1 MSMRSKLESILASEM
16 AIPENDDDLESVRV
30 EDANRSKAN
39 TGILFS
45 IKKAYYTWKR
55 EFNLKKY
62 EKIDK
67 KIDETSDNFVIS
79 DNYSEE
85 LAHQEA
91 LRLYNLSEKRE
102 EAQNKADQAQS
113 KLDELNA
120 SVETKPVEETT
131 KDIPGVETEPSE
143 ETTKDIPGVETEPSE
158 ETTKDIP
165 DVEINQQKIEQSLEG
180 YADREAMNEGTEPA
194 AEQPNLNSEETQE
207 EIKPIP
213 QETLKNED
221 PTQSEIIELKK
232 QHEQDKKKIDD
243 QFQTDLSNLIAS
255 YVKNSRNEESD
266 FYSKSF
272 DLIYAQANN
281 LVIGL
286 QKDLANTQS
295 KNSMLQANLDK
306 AEQMV
311 QNQDATIKEQAS
323 AINGLNDS
331 IAAKEKE
338 NAALRLE
345 IEKKDS
351 TIKSLNSIVSGFQ
364 ALNMVETDEYTSSKG
379 KTK

>member
-102 EAQNKADQAQS
+102 EAQNKADQAQA

-131 KDIPGVETEPSE
+131 KDIP
-143 ETTKDIPGVETEPSE
+143 
-158 ETTKDIP
+158 
-165 DVEINQQKIEQSLEG
+165 DVEINQQKIEQSLES

-306 AEQMV
+306 SEKMV

-364 ALNMVETDEYTSSKG
+364 ALNIVETDEYASSKG

>member
-55 EFNLKKY
+55 DFNLKKY

-67 KIDETSDNFVIS
+67 KIDETSDNFAIS

-85 LAHQEA
+85 LAHQSA
-91 LRLYNLSEKRE
+91 LELNNLNEKKE
-102 EAQNKADQAQS
+102 EAQNKANQAQA
-113 KLDELNA
+113 KLNELNA
-120 SVETKPVEETT
+120 SVETKPV
-131 KDIPGVETEPSE
+131 
-143 ETTKDIPGVETEPSE
+143 E

-165 DVEINQQKIEQSLEG
+165 DVEINQQKIEQSLES
-180 YADREAMNEGTEPA
+180 YADREAMNEGTEST

-306 AEQMV
+306 SEKMV

-364 ALNMVETDEYTSSKG
+364 ALNIVETDEYASSKG

>member
-1 MSMRSKLESILASEM
+1 MDIKAKLKSILESEFAM
-16 AIPENDDDLESVRV
+16 PENDDDLESVRV

-67 KIDETSDNFVIS
+67 KIDEASDKFIIS

-85 LAHQEA
+85 LAHQSA
-91 LRLYNLSEKRE
+91 LELNNLNEKKE
-102 EAQNKADQAQS
+102 EAQNKANQAQA

-120 SVETKPVEETT
+120 SVETKPVE
-131 KDIPGVETEPSE
+131 I
-143 ETTKDIPGVETEPSE
+143 
-158 ETTKDIP
+158 TKDIP
-165 DVEINQQKIEQSLEG
+165 DVEINQQKIEQSLES
-180 YADREAMNEGTEPA
+180 YADREAMNEDTEPT

-306 AEQMV
+306 SEKMV

-364 ALNMVETDEYTSSKG
+364 ALNIVETDEYASSKG

>member
-1 MSMRSKLESILASEM
+1 MNKIR
-16 AIPENDDDLESVRV
+16 
-30 EDANRSKAN
+30 
-39 TGILFS
+39 
-45 IKKAYYTWKR
+45 KK
-55 EFNLKKY
+55 
-62 EKIDK
+62 
-67 KIDETSDNFVIS
+67 S
-79 DNYSEE
+79 
-85 LAHQEA
+85 
-91 LRLYNLSEKRE
+91 
-102 EAQNKADQAQS
+102 
-113 KLDELNA
+113 
-120 SVETKPVEETT
+120 
-131 KDIPGVETEPSE
+131 
-143 ETTKDIPGVETEPSE
+143 
-158 ETTKDIP
+158 
-165 DVEINQQKIEQSLEG
+165 
-180 YADREAMNEGTEPA
+180 
-194 AEQPNLNSEETQE
+194 
-207 EIKPIP
+207 
-213 QETLKNED
+213 
-221 PTQSEIIELKK
+221 
-232 QHEQDKKKIDD
+232 DD

-306 AEQMV
+306 SEKMV

-364 ALNMVETDEYTSSKG
+364 ALNIVETDEYAFSKE
-379 KTK
+379 KQNKQIAYFFVVL

>member
-1 MSMRSKLESILASEM
+1 MPGAS
-16 AIPENDDDLESVRV
+16 PPL
-30 EDANRSKAN
+30 
-39 TGILFS
+39 
-45 IKKAYYTWKR
+45 
-55 EFNLKKY
+55 
-62 EKIDK
+62 
-67 KIDETSDNFVIS
+67 
-79 DNYSEE
+79 
-85 LAHQEA
+85 
-91 LRLYNLSEKRE
+91 
-102 EAQNKADQAQS
+102 
-113 KLDELNA
+113 
-120 SVETKPVEETT
+120 
-131 KDIPGVETEPSE
+131 
-143 ETTKDIPGVETEPSE
+143 
-158 ETTKDIP
+158 
-165 DVEINQQKIEQSLEG
+165 
-180 YADREAMNEGTEPA
+180 
-194 AEQPNLNSEETQE
+194 
-207 EIKPIP
+207 
-213 QETLKNED
+213 
-221 PTQSEIIELKK
+221 
-232 QHEQDKKKIDD
+232 
-243 QFQTDLSNLIAS
+243 
-255 YVKNSRNEESD
+255 ESD

-306 AEQMV
+306 SEKMV

-364 ALNMVETDEYTSSKG
+364 ALNIVETDEYASSKG

>member
-55 EFNLKKY
+55 DFNLKKY

-102 EAQNKADQAQS
+102 EAQNKADQAQA

-120 SVETKPVEETT
+120 SIEIKPVEEITKDIPSVETKPV
-131 KDIPGVETEPSE
+131 
-143 ETTKDIPGVETEPSE
+143 E

-165 DVEINQQKIEQSLEG
+165 DVEINQQKIEQSLES

-364 ALNMVETDEYTSSKG
+364 ALNIVETDEYTSSKG

>member
-16 AIPENDDDLESVRV
+16 AIPENDDDLELVRV

-67 KIDETSDNFVIS
+67 KIDEASDKFIIS
-79 DNYSEE
+79 DNYSED
-85 LAHQEA
+85 LAHQSA
-91 LRLYNLSEKRE
+91 LELNNLNEKKE
-102 EAQNKADQAQS
+102 EAQNKANQAQA
-113 KLDELNA
+113 KLNELNA
-120 SVETKPVEETT
+120 SVETKPV
-131 KDIPGVETEPSE
+131 
-143 ETTKDIPGVETEPSE
+143 E

-165 DVEINQQKIEQSLEG
+165 DVEINQQKIEQSLES
-180 YADREAMNEGTEPA
+180 YADREAMNEGTEPT

-306 AEQMV
+306 SEKMV

-364 ALNMVETDEYTSSKG
+364 ALNIVETDEYASSKG

>member
-1 MSMRSKLESILASEM
+1 MDIKAKLKSILESEFAM
-16 AIPENDDDLESVRV
+16 PENDDDLESVRV

-67 KIDETSDNFVIS
+67 KIDEASDKFIIS
-79 DNYSEE
+79 DNYSED
-85 LAHQEA
+85 LAHQSA
-91 LRLYNLSEKRE
+91 LELNNLNEKKE
-102 EAQNKADQAQS
+102 EAQNKANQAQA

-120 SVETKPVEETT
+120 SVETKPVEE
-131 KDIPGVETEPSE
+131 I
-143 ETTKDIPGVETEPSE
+143 
-158 ETTKDIP
+158 TKDIP
-165 DVEINQQKIEQSLEG
+165 DVEINQQKIEQSLES
-180 YADREAMNEGTEPA
+180 YADREAMNEDAEPT

-306 AEQMV
+306 SEKMV

-364 ALNMVETDEYTSSKG
+364 ALNIVETDEYASSKG

>member
-1 MSMRSKLESILASEM
+1 MDIKAKLKSILESEFAM
-16 AIPENDDDLESVRV
+16 PENDDDLESVRV

-67 KIDETSDNFVIS
+67 KIDEASDKFIIS

-85 LAHQEA
+85 LAHQSA
-91 LRLYNLSEKRE
+91 LELNNLNEKKE
-102 EAQNKADQAQS
+102 EAQNKANQAQA

-120 SVETKPVEETT
+120 SVETKPVEITKDIPGVETEPAAETT
-131 KDIPGVETEPSE
+131 KDIPGVETEPAA
-143 ETTKDIPGVETEPSE
+143 

-165 DVEINQQKIEQSLEG
+165 DVEINQQKIEQSLES
-180 YADREAMNEGTEPA
+180 YADREAMNEDTEPT

-306 AEQMV
+306 SEKMV

-364 ALNMVETDEYTSSKG
+364 ALNIVETDEYAFSKG

>member
-67 KIDETSDNFVIS
+67 KIDEASDKFIIS
-79 DNYSEE
+79 DNYSED
-85 LAHQEA
+85 LAHQSA
-91 LRLYNLSEKRE
+91 LELNNLNEKKE
-102 EAQNKADQAQS
+102 EAQNKANQAQA
-113 KLDELNA
+113 KLNELNA
-120 SVETKPVEETT
+120 SVETKPV
-131 KDIPGVETEPSE
+131 
-143 ETTKDIPGVETEPSE
+143 E

-165 DVEINQQKIEQSLEG
+165 DVEINQQKIEQSLES
-180 YADREAMNEGTEPA
+180 YADREAMNEGTEPT

-306 AEQMV
+306 SEKMV

-364 ALNMVETDEYTSSKG
+364 ALNIVETDEYASSKG

>member
-1 MSMRSKLESILASEM
+1 MDIKAKLKSILESEM

-55 EFNLKKY
+55 DFNLKKY

-67 KIDETSDNFVIS
+67 KIDETSDNFAIS

-85 LAHQEA
+85 LAHQSA
-91 LRLYNLSEKRE
+91 LELNNLNEKKE
-102 EAQNKADQAQS
+102 EAQNKANQAQA
-113 KLDELNA
+113 KLNELNA
-120 SVETKPVEETT
+120 SVETKPV
-131 KDIPGVETEPSE
+131 
-143 ETTKDIPGVETEPSE
+143 E

-165 DVEINQQKIEQSLEG
+165 DVEINQQKIEQSLES
-180 YADREAMNEGTEPA
+180 YADREAMNEDTEPT
-194 AEQPNLNSEETQE
+194 AEQPNLNSEENQE

-306 AEQMV
+306 SEKMV

-364 ALNMVETDEYTSSKG
+364 ALNIVETDEYASSKG

>member
-1 MSMRSKLESILASEM
+1 MDIKAKLKSILESEFAM
-16 AIPENDDDLESVRV
+16 PENDDDLESVRV

-67 KIDETSDNFVIS
+67 KIDEASDKFIIS

-85 LAHQEA
+85 LAHQSA
-91 LRLYNLSEKRE
+91 LELNNLNEKKE
-102 EAQNKADQAQS
+102 EAQNKANQAQA

-120 SVETKPVEETT
+120 SVETKPVEIT
-131 KDIPGVETEPSE
+131 KDIPGVETEPAA
-143 ETTKDIPGVETEPSE
+143 

-165 DVEINQQKIEQSLEG
+165 DVEINQQKIEQSLES
-180 YADREAMNEGTEPA
+180 YADREAMNEDTEPT

-306 AEQMV
+306 SEKMV

-364 ALNMVETDEYTSSKG
+364 ALNIVETDEYASSKG

>member
-1 MSMRSKLESILASEM
+1 MNMRSKLESILASEM
-16 AIPENDDDLESVRV
+16 AIPEYDDLESVRV

-45 IKKAYYTWKR
+45 IKKAYYTWKK
-55 EFNLKKY
+55 EFNLRKS

-67 KIDETSDNFVIS
+67 KIDKTSIEFENSDNLS
-79 DNYSEE
+79 DT
-85 LAHQEA
+85 LANEMTLKIQ
-91 LRLYNLSEKRE
+91 NLKG
-102 EAQNKADQAQS
+102 AKNKAENKIEQAQS
-113 KLDELNA
+113 KLDELNV
-120 SVETKPVEETT
+120 SVETDPVEENT
-131 KDIPGVETEPSE
+131 KSIPEL
-143 ETTKDIPGVETEPSE
+143 
-158 ETTKDIP
+158 
-165 DVEINQQKIEQSLEG
+165 EINPQQIEQSLEN
-180 YADREAMNEGTEPA
+180 YADREVMNVNTEPTV
-194 AEQPNLNSEETQE
+194 EESNLETQESQE

-213 QETLKNED
+213 QETASKD
-221 PTQSEIIELKK
+221 DTAGSEIIELKK
-232 QHEQDKKKIDD
+232 QHEQAKKQIDD

-255 YVKNSRNEESD
+255 YVKNSMNEESE

-281 LVIGL
+281 LVVGL
-286 QKDLANTQS
+286 QKDLANE
-295 KNSMLQANLDK
+295 KERNNSLKANLDK

-345 IEKKDS
+345 VEKKDS

>member
-1 MSMRSKLESILASEM
+1 MDIKAKLKSILESEFAM
-16 AIPENDDDLESVRV
+16 PENDDDLESVRV

-67 KIDETSDNFVIS
+67 KIDEASDKFIIS
-79 DNYSEE
+79 DNYSED
-85 LAHQEA
+85 LAHQSA
-91 LRLYNLSEKRE
+91 LELNNLNEKKE
-102 EAQNKADQAQS
+102 EAQNKANQAQA

-131 KDIPGVETEPSE
+131 KDIP
-143 ETTKDIPGVETEPSE
+143 
-158 ETTKDIP
+158 
-165 DVEINQQKIEQSLEG
+165 DVEINQQKIEQSLES
-180 YADREAMNEGTEPA
+180 YADREAMNEDTEPT

-306 AEQMV
+306 SEKMV

-364 ALNMVETDEYTSSKG
+364 ALNIVETDEYASSKG

>member
-1 MSMRSKLESILASEM
+1 MDIKAKLKSILESEFAM
-16 AIPENDDDLESVRV
+16 PENDDDLESVRV

-55 EFNLKKY
+55 DFNLKKY

-67 KIDETSDNFVIS
+67 KIDETSDNFAIS

-85 LAHQEA
+85 LAHQSA
-91 LRLYNLSEKRE
+91 LELNNLNEKKE
-102 EAQNKADQAQS
+102 EAQNKANQAQA
-113 KLDELNA
+113 KLNELNA
-120 SVETKPVEETT
+120 SVETKPV
-131 KDIPGVETEPSE
+131 
-143 ETTKDIPGVETEPSE
+143 E

-165 DVEINQQKIEQSLEG
+165 DVEINQQKIEQSLES
-180 YADREAMNEGTEPA
+180 YADREAMNEDTEPT

-255 YVKNSRNEESD
+255 
-266 FYSKSF
+266 
-272 DLIYAQANN
+272 
-281 LVIGL
+281 
-286 QKDLANTQS
+286 
-295 KNSMLQANLDK
+295 
-306 AEQMV
+306 
-311 QNQDATIKEQAS
+311 
-323 AINGLNDS
+323 
-331 IAAKEKE
+331 
-338 NAALRLE
+338 
-345 IEKKDS
+345 
-351 TIKSLNSIVSGFQ
+351 
-364 ALNMVETDEYTSSKG
+364 
-379 KTK
+379 

>member
-16 AIPENDDDLESVRV
+16 AIPENDDDLESVHV

-55 EFNLKKY
+55 DFNLKKY

-85 LAHQEA
+85 LAHQSA
-91 LRLYNLSEKRE
+91 LELYNLSEKRE

-113 KLDELNA
+113 KLNELNA
-120 SVETKPVEETT
+120 SVETKPV
-131 KDIPGVETEPSE
+131 
-143 ETTKDIPGVETEPSE
+143 E

-165 DVEINQQKIEQSLEG
+165 DVEINQQKIEQSLES
-180 YADREAMNEGTEPA
+180 YADREAMNEGTEPT

-306 AEQMV
+306 SEKMV

-364 ALNMVETDEYTSSKG
+364 ALNIVETDEYDSSKG

>member
-1 MSMRSKLESILASEM
+1 MDIKAKLKSILESEFAM
-16 AIPENDDDLESVRV
+16 PENDDDLESVRV

-67 KIDETSDNFVIS
+67 KIDEASDKFIIS
-79 DNYSEE
+79 DNYSED
-85 LAHQEA
+85 LAHQSA
-91 LRLYNLSEKRE
+91 LELNNLNEKKE
-102 EAQNKADQAQS
+102 EAQNKANQAQA
-113 KLDELNA
+113 KLNELNA

-131 KDIPGVETEPSE
+131 KDIPGVETEPA
-143 ETTKDIPGVETEPSE
+143 E

-165 DVEINQQKIEQSLEG
+165 DVEINQQKIEQSLES
-180 YADREAMNEGTEPA
+180 YADREAMNEDTEPT
-194 AEQPNLNSEETQE
+194 AEQPNLNSEENQE

-306 AEQMV
+306 SEKMV

-364 ALNMVETDEYTSSKG
+364 ALNIVETDEYAFSKG

>member
-1 MSMRSKLESILASEM
+1 MDIKAKLKSILESEFAM
-16 AIPENDDDLESVRV
+16 PENDDDLESVRV

-67 KIDETSDNFVIS
+67 KIDEASDKFIIS
-79 DNYSEE
+79 DNYSED
-85 LAHQEA
+85 LAHQSA
-91 LRLYNLSEKRE
+91 LELNNLNEKKE
-102 EAQNKADQAQS
+102 EAQNKANQAQA

-120 SVETKPVEETT
+120 SVETEPVEETT
-131 KDIPGVETEPSE
+131 KAIPEL
-143 ETTKDIPGVETEPSE
+143 
-158 ETTKDIP
+158 
-165 DVEINQQKIEQSLEG
+165 EINPQQIEQSLES
-180 YADREAMNEGTEPA
+180 YADREAMNGDTEPMV
-194 AEQPNLNSEETQE
+194 EESNLETQESQE

-306 AEQMV
+306 SEKMV

-364 ALNMVETDEYTSSKG
+364 ALNIVETDEYASSKG

>member
-102 EAQNKADQAQS
+102 EAQNKADQAQA

-120 SVETKPVEETT
+120 SVEIKPVEEIT
-131 KDIPGVETEPSE
+131 KDIPGVETEP
-143 ETTKDIPGVETEPSE
+143 
-158 ETTKDIP
+158 
-165 DVEINQQKIEQSLEG
+165 
-180 YADREAMNEGTEPA
+180 A
-194 AEQPNLNSEETQE
+194 AEQSNLNSEETQE

-306 AEQMV
+306 SEKMV

-364 ALNMVETDEYTSSKG
+364 ALNIVETDEYASSKG